1 MDMAE
6 QDKQP
11 QADSRNLKP
20 GDQAPPG
27 TAGTGE
33 ALCPACGGRG
43 NLDGRPCPEC
53 VGTGI
58 ITQGIG
64 GA

>member
-1 MDMAE
+1 MSQQE
-6 QDKQP
+6 KQP
-11 QADSRNLKP
+11 QEQAQNLKP
-20 GDQAPPG
+20 GDQAVPG
-27 TAGTGE
+27 TPGTGE

-43 NLDGRPCPEC
+43 TVNDRPCAEC
-53 VGTGI
+53 AGTGV